1 MKRGQ
6 ICPTYAK
13 AREDIQLTEGEESFF
28 HGVKP
33 AKTFACNKCCLL
45 KKAREIIGVSAGKA
59 ATGRKAGKSS
69 IGKMQK
75 KMSKIGEKIGK
86 ILLSCV
92 QHEQSLQWEIKR
104 AVKEPNERT

>member
-13 AREDIQLTEGEESFF
+13 AREDIKLVESEESFF

-69 IGKMQK
+69 IGKTAKENVEDRRENWQNPSQLCTARTNSSVGDQK
-75 KMSKIGEKIGK
+75 SG
-86 ILLSCV
+86 
-92 QHEQSLQWEIKR
+92 
-104 AVKEPNERT
+104 